1 METTK
6 TTATKTKNTA
16 APKAPPTEKKEYKV
30 YNFDFIGK
38 FWIAAV
44 VSVAT
49 FLIAIGVIAFKGFNY
64 GIDFAGGTEM
74 QVKFSSPVEPTAVR
88 DLVESQG
95 LKSAQVQRFGE
106 ANEYLI
112 RFESQPGKSD
122 KETNEFLKTNIE
134 KLGQALKTTFT
145 SQDPQIRRVDSV
157 GPQVGSQLKR
167 NSIMA
172 GLYSL
177 LLILIYVSL
186 RFDYKYAPGA
196 VICLFHDAI
205 VALGILSLLG
215 YEINIQVL
223 AAILTLIGHSMND
236 TIVTFDRVRENEAK
250 MRGAKLKDIINRS
263 INEVLAR
270 SLVTV
275 FTTFL
280 AVIALYLF
288 AGGVIENF
296 AFTMLI
302 GLVLGVYS
310 SIYVAAPL
318 VVVFERF
325 KTKSA

>member
-1 METTK
+1 M
-6 TTATKTKNTA
+6 KNA
-16 APKAPPTEKKEYKV
+16 VKPYRV

-44 VSVAT
+44 VSIAT
-49 FLIAIGVIAFKGFNY
+49 FIIALGVIAVKGFNY

-74 QVKFSSPVEPTAVR
+74 QVKFSSELDPSAVR
-88 DLVESQG
+88 GLVEKQG
-95 LKSAQVQRFGE
+95 LKSFQVQRFGE
-106 ANEYLI
+106 GNEYLI
-112 RFESQPGKSD
+112 RFESQTGNSD
-122 KETNEFLKTNIE
+122 KETNEFLKSDIE
-134 KLGQALKTTFT
+134 KITLALKTEFST
-145 SQDPQIRRVDSV
+145 QGAEIRRIDSV

-172 GLYSL
+172 ALYSL

-196 VICLFHDAI
+196 VICLFHDAV

-236 TIVTFDRVRENEAK
+236 TIVTFDRVRENEHK

-263 INEVLAR
+263 INEVLGR

-280 AVIALYLF
+280 AVVALYMF

-296 AFTMLI
+296 AFTMMI

-325 KTKSA
+325 RTKMA

>member
-1 METTK
+1 MTTQ
-6 TTATKTKNTA
+6 
-16 APKAPPTEKKEYKV
+16 KKEYRV

-44 VSVAT
+44 VSIAT
-49 FLIAIGVIAFKGFNY
+49 FILALVVIGVKGFNY
-64 GIDFAGGTEM
+64 GIDFSGGTEM
-74 QVKFSSPVEPTAVR
+74 QVKFATPIDPNTLRKFVE
-88 DLVESQG
+88 DQG
-95 LKSAQVQRFGE
+95 LHGAQVQKFGE
-106 ANEYLI
+106 GNEYLI
-112 RFESQPGKSD
+112 RFESQKGKSD
-122 KETNEFLKTNIE
+122 KETNEFLKANIE
-134 KLGQALKTTFT
+134 KVNQGLKTSFG
-145 SQDPQIRRVDSV
+145 DAGPDVRRVDSV

-205 VALGILSLLG
+205 VALGILSLLN

-263 INEVLAR
+263 INEVLGR
-270 SLVTV
+270 SIVTV

-280 AVIALYLF
+280 AVIALYFF

-325 KTKSA
+325 KAKSA